1 MGTRGRANSIRGTR
15 KSPRELKRG
24 FGVAGLLREYCGQT
38 LLSGPAFWKKGSRAS
53 VRHVPR
59 DLYPRRIIPI
69 PEYIRISWYWIL
81 LHFPF
86 NPVSLI
92 VNISHSLSTPVH
104 YSLSLSFTSSLM
116 QPQFSFVLF
125 QFPSILSHSLSISL
139 GSFQLPFNYLLI
151 LSQFSFLSLSKFSLV
166 FLILCQFSFILS

>member
-1 MGTRGRANSIRGTR
+1 MSKYLNVTKYQNILQYPRMPNIPNIKIYFNIFKCIRIHIYIYIYTGDICMSKCVPTYPNISQYSYYIPLLPKRTRWVGTRGRANSIRGTR

-69 PEYIRISWYWIL
+69 PEYIRIS
-81 LHFPF
+81 
-86 NPVSLI
+86 
-92 VNISHSLSTPVH
+92 
-104 YSLSLSFTSSLM
+104 
-116 QPQFSFVLF
+116 
-125 QFPSILSHSLSISL
+125 
-139 GSFQLPFNYLLI
+139 
-151 LSQFSFLSLSKFSLV
+151 
-166 FLILCQFSFILS
+166 